1 MAYFIANEKL
11 DIIQLKDVISHVDLE
26 NNLKDLNLDSTYFCF
41 ADPSEFNN
49 PGWNL
54 RNFMFVLL
62 KLCPILD
69 GKSIKV
75 LSVRLDAKQNLNPSI
90 IFELD
95 LSGIKRESLELN
107 EIKWTGWEKNEHG
120 NFGPRLAP
128 MSSLMDPV
136 KLSQHFSNFNLKLM
150 KWRLVPDLNLDL
162 IKSQKCLL
170 LGICYNRLLL
180 LQICNFGNL
189 FQVLE
194 LWVVR

>member
-41 ADPSEFNN
+41 ADPSEFSN

-95 LSGIKRESLELN
+95 LSGIKTESFELN

-170 LGICYNRLLL
+170 LGTFYKRLL
-180 LQICNFGNL
+180 NL
-189 FQVLE
+189 VHS
-194 LWVVR
+194 